1 MLKIRLQR
9 TGRKNNAS
17 FRVVVGEHTNAAQ
30 SGKFV
35 EVLGSYE
42 PKSGKYELKEDRI
55 KYWISKGAQ
64 PSGTV
69 HNTLVDK
76 KIIEG
81 KKINVLP
88 KKTKQVKELT
98 EEEKAAQAA
107 PVAEAAPEA
116 SSAEGGETPAEA
128 APTEETA

>member
-98 EEEKAAQAA
+98 EEEKAAQASSATGGAQAEA
-107 PVAEAAPEA
+107 PAAEAAPE
-116 SSAEGGETPAEA
+116 
-128 APTEETA
+128 ETA